1 MLESNV
7 FTWNLDRFLE
17 IIEGLVVRVERSR
30 IELEEIPKILRKL
43 IITSGGI
50 SRLEIEVYFLLNI
63 FLIYFT

>member
-43 IITSGGI
+43 TIISLMEY
-50 SRLEIEVYFLLNI
+50 RD
-63 FLIYFT
+63 

>member
-43 IITSGGI
+43 TITSLVEY
-50 SRLEIEVYFLLNI
+50 RD
-63 FLIYFT
+63 

>member
-30 IELEEIPKILRKL
+30 IELEEIPKILTRKL
-43 IITSGGI
+43 TITSLVEY
-50 SRLEIEVYFLLNI
+50 RD
-63 FLIYFT
+63 

>member
-43 IITSGGI
+43 IITSLVEY
-50 SRLEIEVYFLLNI
+50 RD
-63 FLIYFT
+63 